1 MKRFISWF
9 KILNEESYQDN
20 MEQFTLLI
28 DDLLE
33 GVYLFNF
40 NENEVKDILRF
51 SAIISPSYHKRFKE
65 MNQIMKSIGT
75 IDKLKHFSRNL

>member
-1 MKRFISWF
+1 
-9 KILNEESYQDN
+9 

-28 DDLLE
+28 DDLLS
-33 GVYLFNF
+33 GIYLFSF

-51 SAIISPSYHKRFKE
+51 ASIISPANHKRFSE
-65 MNQIMKSIGT
+65 MNQIMESIQT